1 MLLKANAQQRL
12 FDQPVQLK
20 SCNITIE
27 ANPFIA
33 TTIIEME
40 FYNSKDREVEAYQAF
55 KLNRGQVIT
64 DFYLELD
71 GKYREGSIEE
81 RWKARQAYN
90 SIVGKRIDPAILQ
103 MNGQDN
109 YSLNIYP
116 VAAKSSRKIKFTIT
130 QMMVEENLK
139 LSYTLPLDFKSIT
152 ENFSLNVKIS
162 RPASIPNANPGL
174 LAGELFSM
182 NNEEASV
189 FLRQNNVM
197 LNRPISFSISQ
208 FTNKPQFCIN
218 KKEGKTN
225 FIMRYF
231 PDAER
236 FYPSKP
242 RSINV
247 YWDVSLSGKERN
259 LLKEIEYL
267 EKYILVNEI
276 SKTTIF
282 LFNHQMQGVIVFNS
296 KLDNC
301 NSIRSFLLGYKYTG
315 ATELGN
321 LNFSNVL
328 ADAVLLFPT
337 G

>member
-1 MLLKANAQQRL
+1 MQKLFLPMLLVFTFVTQSNAQQRL

-218 KKEGKTN
+218 KRG
-225 FIMRYF
+225 
-231 PDAER
+231 
-236 FYPSKP
+236 
-242 RSINV
+242 
-247 YWDVSLSGKERN
+247 
-259 LLKEIEYL
+259 
-267 EKYILVNEI
+267 
-276 SKTTIF
+276 
-282 LFNHQMQGVIVFNS
+282 
-296 KLDNC
+296 
-301 NSIRSFLLGYKYTG
+301 
-315 ATELGN
+315 
-321 LNFSNVL
+321 
-328 ADAVLLFPT
+328 
-337 G
+337 